1 MRCDLP
7 YNVRYIIPHKDKDG
21 EPFTEIHYMNKT
33 DIGGWI
39 PKSVVNSANAD
50 VSVNEL
56 KHIVEV
62 CTK

>member
-1 MRCDLP
+1 
-7 YNVRYIIPHKDKDG
+7 VRYLVPLKDKDG
-21 EPFTEIHYMNKT
+21 QPFTEIHYMNKT

-56 KHIVEV
+56 KHVVEV